1 MPPTAVIP
9 DRVVRHR
16 LAGEDVVRYA
26 LVVAFAI
33 VLYLFVLYPLLHVI
47 WRSLLDPAGG
57 FVGLANYRRY
67 FGTPAIAASI
77 WNSLAVSLVSM
88 GLTVALAFGYAY
100 GLTRT
105 LMRWRGLF
113 RIVAMLPL
121 FAPSLVQALAFI
133 YVFGNNGIFTR
144 TTGYHGGIY
153 GPTGIVAAEVFY
165 CFPHAL
171 LILMAAL
178 SATDARL
185 YDAARTLG
193 ASPLK
198 TFLTVTLPGVKFGL
212 VSACFVVFTLVITD
226 FGAPKAIGG
235 KFSVMATEIYNQV
248 SGQQNFTMG
257 ATVSVVL
264 LIPAVIAF
272 LVDRLVQRRR
282 YALVTSSARPLAP
295 ARRPLADWAAFG
307 YCALIA
313 GAIAGMYW
321 LSVLS
326 VARWPYN
333 FTPTLRHYRFDT
345 VGGYTPLWN
354 SVYVAGLTALVGTVL
369 TFVGAYVV
377 EKCRTRNSLLTCVSS
392 ARVIRAW
399 CCGVHLHVQQ
409 GRQPAQRPLARS
421 HPDHLERHPLLPC
434 RSHRHDLAQAD
445 GRRVR
450 ERLGLAGR
458 AVLPDVLAGHG
469 ADRPAVHRR
478 DQHVLLPQRDG
489 DALGG
494 GLPGGARHGA
504 GRGRGAPD
512 GRRGR
517 HRAGRR
523 HVGVHHRHRP
533 DGARGVLGPD
543 AGREPA
549 HPGLA
554 RDSRKFYAT
563 KGVMNSILVN
573 IDAYRGRFFEVLQ
586 ETERTQT
593 AVMTIAPA
601 ATVAPRRPT
610 RATRWSSW
618 WRAGRSRRLNAR
630 SPCGRVRADPG
641 GRAAPRAEPGLAAAL
656 PPHRLRAPGLLA
668 MTVAGKTALVTG
680 AARGIGLAIATRL
693 AGDGARVAL
702 LDQDADAVET
712 AARAIGRGALALAGD
727 VTRAEDVNSAVGRVE
742 SAWGRLDVLVNNA
755 GITGRSFPIWELSDE
770 DWQRVIDVDLTSVF
784 LCCRAA
790 VKVMLRQG
798 AGRIVNIASIAGKEG
813 NPTLVPYSAAK
824 AGIIGLTT
832 ALAKE
837 VATRGIFVNAV
848 APAVIGTELLKQ
860 MEQST
865 VDLLVSKIPMGRVG
879 RPEEVAALV
888 AWLASDECSFSTGA
902 VYDLSGGRATY

>member
-88 GLTVALAFGYAY
+88 VITVALAFGYAY

-144 TTGYHGGIY
+144 TTGYNVGIY

-198 TFLTVTLPGVKFGL
+198 TFLTVTVPGVKFGL

-272 LVDRLVQRRR
+272 LVDRVVQRRR
-282 YALVTSSARPLAP
+282 YALVTSSARPLEP
-295 ARRPLADWAAFG
+295 ARRPIADWAAFG

-313 GAIAGMYW
+313 GAIAGMY
-321 LSVLS
+321 LAIAVYSL

-345 VGGYTPLWN
+345 VGGYAPLWN
-354 SVYVAGLTALVGTVL
+354 SVHVAGLTALVGTVL

-377 EKCRTRNSLLTCVSS
+377 EKCRTRGNSLLYLLSVLPVSIPGM
-392 ARVIRAW
+392 V
-399 CCGVHLHVQQ
+399 
-409 GRQPAQRPLARS
+409 
-421 HPDHLERHPLLPC
+421 
-434 RSHRHDLAQAD
+434 
-445 GRRVR
+445 
-450 ERLGLAGR
+450 LGLAYIFTFNKADSPLNVLYGTLAILIISNVIHYFTVGFLTATTALR
-458 AVLPDVLAGHG
+458 QMDAEFENVSASLGVPFYRTFWRVTVPIALPSIVGISMYFFLNAMVTLSAVVFLVAPGTELAAVAVLLMDDA
-469 ADRPAVHRR
+469 
-478 DQHVLLPQRDG
+478 G
-489 DALGG
+489 DA
-494 GLPGGARHGA
+494 A
-504 GRGRGAPD
+504 
-512 GRRGR
+512 
-517 HRAGRR
+517 
-523 HVGVHHRHRP
+523 
-533 DGARGVLGPD
+533 
-543 AGREPA
+543 
-549 HPGLA
+549 
-554 RDSRKFYAT
+554 
-563 KGVMNSILVN
+563 
-573 IDAYRGRFFEVLQ
+573 Q
-586 ETERTQT
+586 
-593 AVMTIAPA
+593 
-601 ATVAPRRPT
+601 
-610 RATRWSSW
+610 
-618 WRAGRSRRLNAR
+618 
-630 SPCGRVRADPG
+630 
-641 GRAAPRAEPGLAAAL
+641 AAA
-656 PPHRLRAPGLLA
+656 
-668 MTVAGKTALVTG
+668 MSVC
-680 AARGIGLAIATRL
+680 IIA
-693 AGDGARVAL
+693 
-702 LDQDADAVET
+702 
-712 AARAIGRGALALAGD
+712 
-727 VTRAEDVNSAVGRVE
+727 
-742 SAWGRLDVLVNNA
+742 
-755 GITGRSFPIWELSDE
+755 
-770 DWQRVIDVDLTSVF
+770 
-784 LCCRAA
+784 
-790 VKVMLRQG
+790 
-798 AGRIVNIASIAGKEG
+798 
-813 NPTLVPYSAAK
+813 
-824 AGIIGLTT
+824 IGLTVRVAYW
-832 ALAKE
+832 ALMRGVSRRTQAWRE
-837 VATRGIFVNAV
+837 TR
-848 APAVIGTELLKQ
+848 ES
-860 MEQST
+860 ST
-865 VDLLVSKIPMGRVG
+865 
-879 RPEEVAALV
+879 
-888 AWLASDECSFSTGA
+888 LAERKGS
-902 VYDLSGGRATY
+902 